1 VAVGEADARRNG
13 ANAVAVEER
22 DEVLRLEV
30 PAGDGHRH
38 DRFPHA
44 ERCEAGDPD
53 PEREAGV
60 VPDDVGVAAG
70 RADEIVVGEDD
81 PVTRDDLAAAIGE
94 APGCTPVPWDDPSA
108 DDVEAA
114 IVKRSTAV
122 LPPHHVVDQ
131 AGQEQRMQAAVL
143 AGIEDEAGDRLIAQ
157 RAEEGQGLG
166 LRRGGRRD
174 RGPGAVVRP
183 ERIRQRERCQD
194 GQRGREDEGDT
205 ALHILKIRG
214 RSVCRSDEMTFMA
227 PRKRPKHLRPKSP
240 ARVRKH
246 RRSRSKGARG
256 HQHPELI
263 GLALVFLGIFLAI
276 PLWLGWD
283 GGYVGDRIDSGLE
296 AFFGD
301 GRVGVPLVLLA
312 LGGLM
317 VARAQ
322 LVDVRPFRT
331 GLVVLGLGIM
341 TLLGEARGGAT
352 GEALDLIFG
361 RLLGDTGTAVLG
373 FFLLVTGALLVSG
386 ASLGALIR
394 HSAHAAQ
401 KTAVAARRSVERVRI
416 PFDDE
421 PITQPDAPPVDGEA
435 AYPDVVSERPAPPPV
450 LVDQLDDFE
459 PERPEPVFDMPST
472 EHVGYKLPDAGV
484 LRRSHRDKKK
494 GQPEK
499 AIERTAEA
507 LLQALSNFGVEAHL
521 IGQVVGPRVTRY
533 ELQLAPGTKVGKV
546 ASLKDDLAYALA
558 TTELRIL
565 APIPGKQAVGVEVPN
580 LSPNVVTLGDIFAEM
595 PGSSSPLSVWLGKDI
610 SGASVHADLARMP
623 HILIAGTTGSGK
635 SGCINTMLCS
645 ILLRATPDE
654 VRMILVDPKRVELG
668 LYESIPHLLTPVVS
682 SPKAAAAVLTN
693 ILTEMEHR
701 YERMSLARARNLQEL
716 NRVLAERGEQTLP
729 YLLVVIDELADLM
742 MVSPQDVEDAVIRLA
757 QKSRAVGIHLVL
769 ATQRPSV
776 DVITG
781 MIKANVPSRIAFAVS
796 SQTDSRVILDTSGAE
811 SLLGQGDMLFK
822 PLGTS
827 RLQRV
832 QGAYVSEEEIALIVE
847 QCRGQR
853 DQELD
858 ESLLE
863 APSAREHDGEDGDF
877 DPDEDP
883 LLDRAIEIVVQTQ
896 TASVS
901 LIQRRL
907 RVGYTR
913 AGRLIDMLERRG
925 IISGYEGSK
934 PRRVL
939 VGEPELER
947 VLSEVAS

>member
-1 VAVGEADARRNG
+1 
-13 ANAVAVEER
+13 
-22 DEVLRLEV
+22 
-30 PAGDGHRH
+30 
-38 DRFPHA
+38 
-44 ERCEAGDPD
+44 
-53 PEREAGV
+53 
-60 VPDDVGVAAG
+60 
-70 RADEIVVGEDD
+70 
-81 PVTRDDLAAAIGE
+81 
-94 APGCTPVPWDDPSA
+94 
-108 DDVEAA
+108 
-114 IVKRSTAV
+114 
-122 LPPHHVVDQ
+122 
-131 AGQEQRMQAAVL
+131 
-143 AGIEDEAGDRLIAQ
+143 
-157 RAEEGQGLG
+157 
-166 LRRGGRRD
+166 
-174 RGPGAVVRP
+174 
-183 ERIRQRERCQD
+183 
-194 GQRGREDEGDT
+194 
-205 ALHILKIRG
+205 
-214 RSVCRSDEMTFMA
+214 MA
-227 PRKRPKHLRPKSP
+227 PKKRPKHRRPKSP

-246 RRSRSKGARG
+246 KRERRSEHHS
-256 HQHPELI
+256 ELV
-263 GLALVFLGIFLAI
+263 GLALVFVGIFFAI

-283 GGYVGDRIDSGLE
+283 GGYVGDRIDSALTGLV
-296 AFFGD
+296 GD
-301 GRVGVPLVLLA
+301 AKYFVPLVLLVV
-312 LGGLM
+312 GGLM
-317 VARAQ
+317 VARAE
-322 LVDVRPFRT
+322 LIDVRPFRT
-331 GLVVLGLGIM
+331 GLILLGLGLM
-341 TLLGEARGGAT
+341 TVLGETRGGAT
-352 GEALDLIFG
+352 GEALDLIFS

-373 FFLLVTGALLVSG
+373 LFLLVAGSLLVTGA
-386 ASLGALIR
+386 SLGAILR
-394 HSAHAAQ
+394 RSAHAARH
-401 KTAVAARRSVERVRI
+401 TAVAARRSVERVRI
-416 PFDDE
+416 PYDDE
-421 PITQPDAPPVDGEA
+421 PITQPDAPPVDAEA
-435 AYPDVVSERPAPPPV
+435 AYPDVVTESPAPPPV
-450 LVDQLDDFE
+450 LVDQLEDFE
-459 PERPEPVFDMPST
+459 PELPSQPAPVFDMPST
-472 EHVGYKLPDAGV
+472 EHAGYKLPDASV
-484 LRRSHRDKKK
+484 LRRSRPDAKK

-507 LLQALSNFGVEAHL
+507 LLQALANFGIDAHL
-521 IGQVVGPRVTRY
+521 VGQVVGPRVTRY

-558 TTELRIL
+558 TTEIRIL

-580 LSPNVVTLGDIFAEM
+580 LSPNVVTLGDIYDEL
-595 PGSSSPLSVWLGKDI
+595 PGNASPLSVWLGKDI
-610 SGASVHADLARMP
+610 SGTSVWADLARMP
-623 HILIAGTTGSGK
+623 HVLIAGTTGSGK

-645 ILLRATPDE
+645 VLLRATPDD

-682 SPKAAAAVLTN
+682 SPKAASAVLTN
-693 ILTEMEHR
+693 VLTEMEHR
-701 YERMSLARARNLQEL
+701 YERMSLARARNLPEL
-716 NRVLAERGEQTLP
+716 NRVLAERGEQTVP

-853 DQELD
+853 EQDLD

-863 APSAREHDGEDGDF
+863 TPGAREHDGEDGDF

-939 VGEPELER
+939 VTEAELER
-947 VLSEVAS
+947 VLANVPS